1 VTRRAFAIGAVAA
14 VLFCLGAPGANAHAL
29 VRQSSPASGSVVQTA
44 PKQIEITFTEPPEL
58 DLTTV
63 HVLDSTGKTHET
75 GPPKLFPGS
84 KLEVEVPVG
93 SLTDGVYTVTWRT
106 VSAADG
112 HVTAGSF
119 SFGVGVSSVSGAKPP
134 PGVVAGSTNPT
145 PSVLDAI
152 GRWAFY
158 WGLAIL
164 LAAGV
169 VGLLA
174 FDGRLPGSRWI
185 LAGAWLVAAASL
197 VAMIASE
204 RSAVGVSLGQL
215 FQTTP
220 GKELIRQA
228 LGLVVTASAVVVA
241 MLLPGRLAL
250 WFVTLAT
257 AATMYL
263 HALAG
268 HASASA
274 HYAWFDV
281 PVQWLHFVAAG
292 VWIGGLAWLLVGTRG
307 REPAERADPV
317 RRFSWL
323 AGIAIVTVAGTGLLR
338 MISEV
343 GGPASWGR
351 VVTASFG
358 VTVLIK
364 IVLFVGLAILG
375 ARNRYINVPGVVE
388 SGQRIGSLRRTVT
401 AELLIAAGIFGATG
415 VLTQLPP
422 ATSIAAQQTASTS
435 APAHVVATGHD
446 FATSVRAHLTVTPG
460 TVGPNRFDASVVDY
474 DTGEP
479 VDATEVSLAFSLPD
493 HPELGNPTIQL
504 RKQGSDW
511 VANDTVLSMYGRW
524 DATMTVQEP
533 AGGVTVP
540 LAVQTRLPQQ
550 QTSVSVGTGDQPT
563 VTTVQLANGGTMQG
577 YLDRKT
583 AGPNS
588 AHYTFFTSAG
598 DELAIASAQGSIITP
613 SGEVRS
619 VKLLRLSKGHFVA
632 NVNLTPGKWTFLID
646 ATPKGE
652 GASGMSAYY
661 TQTIGG

>member
-1 VTRRAFAIGAVAA
+1 MSRRLLAA
-14 VLFCLGAPGANAHAL
+14 VVLAGALVGLGASTASAHAL
-29 VRQSSPASGSVVQTA
+29 VRRSSPASGAIVQTA

-58 DLTTV
+58 DLTIV
-63 HVLDSTGKTHET
+63 HILDQTGKTHET
-75 GPPKLFPGS
+75 GPPQLVPGS
-84 KLEVEVPVG
+84 KLGVEVPVG
-93 SLTDGVYTVTWRT
+93 PLADGVYTVTWRT

-119 SFGVGVSSVSGAKPP
+119 SFGVGVSSVATAKPP

-169 VGLLA
+169 VGLLV
-174 FDGRLPGSRWI
+174 FDARLPGSRWI
-185 LAGAWLVAAASL
+185 LAVAWMLAAIGL

-204 RSAVGVSLGQL
+204 RSEVGVSLGQL

-220 GKELIRQA
+220 GKELTRQA
-228 LGLVVTASAVVVA
+228 LGLVVAASTVVVA

-250 WFVTLAT
+250 WLVALAA

-268 HASASA
+268 HASASTN
-274 HYAWFDV
+274 YAWFNV
-281 PVQWLHFVAAG
+281 PVQWLHFVGAG
-292 VWIGGLAWLLVGTRG
+292 IWVGGLAWLIVGTRG
-307 REPAERADPV
+307 REAAERADPV

-323 AGIAIVTVAGTGLLR
+323 AGIAIVAVAITGLLR

-343 GGPASWGR
+343 GGPANWGR
-351 VVTASFG
+351 LVTTSFG
-358 VTVLIK
+358 VTLLVR
-364 IVLFVGLAILG
+364 IVLFVGLALLG
-375 ARNRYINVPGVVE
+375 ARNRYVNVPGVVE
-388 SGQRIGSLRRTVT
+388 GGRRMGSLRRTVT
-401 AELLIAAGIFGATG
+401 AELMIAAGIFGATG

-422 ATSIAAQQTASTS
+422 ATSVAAQQKSS
-435 APAHVVATGHD
+435 SNVPAQVVATGHD
-446 FATSVRAHLTVTPG
+446 FATSVRARLTVTPG

-474 DTGEP
+474 DTGDP
-479 VDATEVSLAFSLPD
+479 VDATSVSLAFSLPS

-511 VANDTVLSMYGRW
+511 VANDTVLSMYGKW

-533 AGGVTVP
+533 TSGVTVP
-540 LAVQTRLPQQ
+540 LVVQTRLPQQ
-550 QTSVSVGTGDQPT
+550 QVSVSVGTGNQPT
-563 VTTVQLANGGTMQG
+563 VTTVQLPNGWTMQG

-583 AGPNS
+583 AGANS
-588 AHYTFFTSAG
+588 AHYTFFTSSG
-598 DELAIASAQGSIITP
+598 QELPIASAQGSIITP
-613 SGEVRS
+613 SGEVKS

-632 NVNLTPGKWTFLID
+632 NVDLTAGKWTFLIV
-646 ATPKGE
+646 ATPSGE
-652 GASGMSAYY
+652 GASGISAYY

>member
-1 VTRRAFAIGAVAA
+1 MSRRLLAA
-14 VLFCLGAPGANAHAL
+14 VLLAGALVGLGASTANAHAL
-29 VRQSSPASGSVVQTA
+29 VRQSSPASGAVLQTA
-44 PKQIEITFTEPPEL
+44 PKQVQITFTEPPVL
-58 DLTTV
+58 SLTIV
-63 HVLDSTGKTHET
+63 HVLDSTGKSHET
-75 GPPKLFPGS
+75 GPPKLVPGS
-84 KLEVEVPVG
+84 KLEVEVRVG
-93 SLTDGVYTVTWRT
+93 PLPDGVYTVTWRT
-106 VSAADG
+106 VSASDG

-119 SFGVGVSSVSGAKPP
+119 SFGVGVSSVGTAKPP
-134 PGVVAGSTNPT
+134 PGVVVGSSNPT

-169 VGLLA
+169 VGLLV
-174 FDGRLPGSRWI
+174 FDARLPGSRWI
-185 LAGAWLVAAASL
+185 LAGAWVLAAAGL
-197 VAMIASE
+197 IAMIASE

-215 FQTTP
+215 FQTSP
-220 GKELIRQA
+220 GQALTRQA
-228 LGLVVTASAVVVA
+228 LGMVVTASTVVVA
-241 MLLPGRLAL
+241 MLLPGRLGLWLVAL
-250 WFVTLAT
+250 AA

-268 HASASA
+268 HAAASA

-281 PVQWLHFVAAG
+281 PVQWLHFMAAG
-292 VWIGGLAWLLVGTRG
+292 VWVGGLAWLLIGTRG
-307 REPAERADPV
+307 RESAERKDPV

-323 AGIAIVTVAGTGLLR
+323 AGIAIALVAVTGLFR

-343 GGPASWGR
+343 GGPAEWGR
-351 VVTASFG
+351 LVTTSFG
-358 VTVLIK
+358 VVVLIK
-364 IVLFVGLAILG
+364 IVLFAGLALLG
-375 ARNRYINVPGVVE
+375 ARNRYVNVPGVAE
-388 SGQRIGSLRRTVT
+388 GGGRMGSLRRTVT
-401 AELLIAAGIFGATG
+401 AEVLIAAGVFGATG

-422 ATSIAAQQTASTS
+422 ATSVAAQQQAASTPPS
-435 APAHVVATGHD
+435 SVDATGHD
-446 FATSVRAHLTVTPG
+446 FATSVRVRLTVTPG
-460 TVGPNRFDASVVDY
+460 TVGPNRFDARVVDY
-474 DTGEP
+474 DTGKP
-479 VDATEVSLAFSLPD
+479 VDATAVSLQFSLPT
-493 HPELGNPTIQL
+493 HPELGTPTVQL

-524 DATMTVQEP
+524 DVTMTVEEP

-540 LAVQTRLPQQ
+540 LVVQTRLPSQQ
-550 QTSVSVGTGDQPT
+550 VSVSVGTGNQPT
-563 VTTVQLANGGTMQG
+563 ITTVQLPNGGTMQG

-598 DELAIASAQGSIITP
+598 KELPIASASGSIITP
-613 SGEVRS
+613 SGDVKA

-632 NVNLTPGKWTFLID
+632 NVTLSQGKWTFLIA

-652 GASGMSAYY
+652 GAFGISAYY